1 MQPRP
6 GRPPLRA
13 PGLYSGVM
21 TQFTAVCVR
30 IGWAALMAASVAS
43 VSAQAPVQV
52 TGAIAA
58 GAKPAW
64 GKGILPINSESYYN
78 AIECGKQGGNPA
90 CVFWDTGLCKN
101 ADFEIAM
108 YTPYKSVAYEV
119 WRVVGQKQPAP
130 QPNYAEAQRTR
141 ITIGV
146 TRARGSKNALTD
158 FVLKRGGKPVT
169 PTARELTTGRFTFDF
184 APFAPTAGITIDMIG
199 KTGTVSCA
207 IDAATLRQM
216 R

>member
-1 MQPRP
+1 V
-6 GRPPLRA
+6 L
-13 PGLYSGVM
+13 
-21 TQFTAVCVR
+21 
-30 IGWAALMAASVAS
+30 AALFGAVMVQ
-43 VSAQAPVQV
+43 AQTTVKATIAP
-52 TGAIAA
+52 

-64 GKGILPINSESYYN
+64 EKGILPISPESYYN

-101 ADFEIAM
+101 PDFELAV

-119 WRVVGQKQPAP
+119 WRVVSQKQPAP

-146 TRARGSKNALTD
+146 TPVRGSKNAFTD
-158 FVLKRGGKPVT
+158 LIVKRAGRPIA
-169 PTARELTTGRFTFDF
+169 PAARELTTRRFTFDF
-184 APFAPTAGITIDMIG
+184 PAFAPSAGISIDLVGNERTI
-199 KTGTVSCA
+199 TCTV
-207 IDAATLRQM
+207 DAATMKLM

>member
-1 MQPRP
+1 
-6 GRPPLRA
+6 
-13 PGLYSGVM
+13 
-21 TQFTAVCVR
+21 
-30 IGWAALMAASVAS
+30 MASL
-43 VSAQAPVQV
+43 SAQAPVQV
-52 TGAIAA
+52 KAAIAP
-58 GAKPAW
+58 GAKPVW
-64 GKGILPINSESYYN
+64 GKGILPIDPASYYN
-78 AIECGKQGGNPA
+78 AIECGKQGGNPT

-119 WRVVGQKQPAP
+119 WRVVSQKQPAP

-141 ITIGV
+141 ITVGL
-146 TRARGSKNALTD
+146 TRARGSKNTLTD
-158 FVLKRGGKPVT
+158 FVLTRGGKPVT
-169 PTARELTTGRFTFDF
+169 PTARELSIGRFTFDV
-184 APFAPTAGITIDMIG
+184 AAFAPTAAITFDMVG

>member
-1 MQPRP
+1 MTRFAAI
-6 GRPPLRA
+6 GLRLA
-13 PGLYSGVM
+13 LV
-21 TQFTAVCVR
+21 TWVTASA
-30 IGWAALMAASVAS
+30 GSLF
-43 VSAQAPVQV
+43 AQAQVQV
-52 TGAIAA
+52 KGTIAP

-64 GKGILPINSESYYN
+64 GKGILAIRPESYYN
-78 AIECGKQGGNPA
+78 AIECGKQGGTPA

-101 ADFEIAM
+101 ADFAIAM

-119 WRVVGQKQPAP
+119 WRVVSQKQPAP

-141 ITIGV
+141 ITVGV
-146 TRARGSKNALTD
+146 TPERGSKNALTD
-158 FVLKRGGKPVT
+158 FVLKRGGKAMT
-169 PTARELTTGRFTFDF
+169 PTARELSTGRFTFDF
-184 APFAPTAGITIDMIG
+184 PAFAPTGSITFDMIG